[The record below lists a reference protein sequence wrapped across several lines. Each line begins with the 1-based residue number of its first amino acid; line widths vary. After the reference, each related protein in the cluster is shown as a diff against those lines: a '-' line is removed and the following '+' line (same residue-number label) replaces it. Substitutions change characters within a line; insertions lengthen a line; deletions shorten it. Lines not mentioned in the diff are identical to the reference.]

1 MDIGLFHIDQEQIG
15 KIHKPTEFGM
25 CGVKNPIQYL
35 IVSMNFLCSTLTWR
49 KKKKTESLESLLSQ
63 QSEIPFQLY
72 SVMPRKSLKT
82 DTLVSIPLPGT
93 LCNSVCVSLTL

>member
-49 KKKKTESLESLLSQ
+49 KKKKQ
-63 QSEIPFQLY
+63 NP
-72 SVMPRKSLKT
+72 
-82 DTLVSIPLPGT
+82 
-93 LCNSVCVSLTL
+93 